1 MKLSRASAIAVF
13 AVMLMAETDSP
24 EPRQGRDLADELGVP
39 PDSLLKVMQ
48 QLVRS
53 GILSSS
59 RGRAGG
65 FRLAR
70 PPESITLL
78 NVVEAVDGEMAGG
91 QLTNADDIRGMA
103 RTKAGVETAFAQTIR
118 SMQSL
123 LSQTTIRD
131 LMNHGH

>member
-13 AVMLMAETDSP
+13 AVTLMAETEGD
-24 EPRQGRDLADELGVP
+24 EPRQGRDLAEELGVP

-53 GILSSS
+53 GLLSSS

-78 NVVEAVDGEMAGG
+78 NVVEAVDGEMGG

-103 RTKAGVETAFAQTIR
+103 RTKAAVESAFTQTIR
-118 SMQSL
+118 SMRSL
-123 LSQTTIRD
+123 LGQTTIRD
-131 LMNHGH
+131 LMNHSH

>member
-1 MKLSRASAIAVF
+1 MKLSRASAIAIF
-13 AVMLMAETDSP
+13 AVTLMAERAGE

-39 PDSLLKVMQ
+39 ADSLLKVMQ

-53 GILSSS
+53 GLLLSS

-70 PPESITLL
+70 SPENISLL
-78 NVVEAVDGEMAGG
+78 NVVEAVDGELGG
-91 QLTNADDIRGMA
+91 QLASAEDIRGMTK
-103 RTKAGVETAFAQTIR
+103 TKAAVETAFATTVR
-118 SMQSL
+118 SMRTHLAETS
-123 LSQTTIRD
+123 IRD

>member
-13 AVMLMAETDSP
+13 AVTLMADTNGD

-53 GILSSS
+53 GVLLSS

-70 PPESITLL
+70 PPEHITLL
-78 NVVEAVDGEMAGG
+78 NVVEAVDGELGG
-91 QLTNADDIRGMA
+91 QLTNADDIRGMT
-103 RTKAGVETAFAQTIR
+103 RTKAAVETAFAQTVR
-118 SMQSL
+118 SMRTHL
-123 LSQTTIRD
+123 GQTSIRD
-131 LMNHGH
+131 LMNHTH

>member
-13 AVMLMAETDSP
+13 AVTLMAETESD
-24 EPRQGRDLADELGVP
+24 EPRQGRDLAEELGVP

-53 GILSSS
+53 GLLSSS

-70 PPESITLL
+70 SPESITLL
-78 NVVEAVDGEMAGG
+78 NVVEAVDGEMGG
-91 QLTNADDIRGMA
+91 QLTNTDDIRGMLQ
-103 RTKAGVETAFAQTIR
+103 TKAAVESAFTQTVR
-118 SMQSL
+118 SMRSL
-123 LSQTTIRD
+123 LGQTTIRD
-131 LMNHGH
+131 LMNHNH